1 MKPEIVRAH
10 NMFRVPVWM
19 TDHRP
24 GWMADN
30 RPVWMT
36 DHRPGW
42 MADNRPEW
50 MTDHR
55 PGWMADEVPEDIV
68 KALSDLAE
76 GMKG

>member
-24 GWMADN
+24 EWIADN

-36 DHRPGW
+36 DHRPDW
-42 MADNRPEW
+42 E
-50 MTDHR
+50 
-55 PGWMADEVPEDIV
+55 ADEVPKDIARV
-68 KALSDLAE
+68 LAE
-76 GMKG
+76 QAEGGK